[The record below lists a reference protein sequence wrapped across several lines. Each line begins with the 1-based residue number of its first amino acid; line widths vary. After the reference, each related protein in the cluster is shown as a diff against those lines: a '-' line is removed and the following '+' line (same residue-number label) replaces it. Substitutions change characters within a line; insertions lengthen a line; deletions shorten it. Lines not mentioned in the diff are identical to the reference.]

1 MEDSNPTDSLPRF
14 ETEMPEIAPSVNVA
28 ELATGPRPRNFR
40 PRKRFASI
48 LFVCTCLSTWLT
60 GGYFFGAAEFN
71 AAAGLRYSLPLMM
84 ILVFHEMG
92 HYLQARR
99 YFVPATLPY
108 FIPMPLIVPFG
119 TMGAVIIQG
128 AGVANRR
135 SLFDI
140 AITGPLAGLVV
151 AIPVTFYGI
160 LVSEHQLIE
169 KDAMV
174 FGDPL
179 LLKWMYQYVHGPL
192 PQQHDV
198 ILNPY
203 LFAGWVG
210 VFITGLNLVPIGQ
223 LDGGHILYT
232 LIGRWAHL
240 VSYAILGSVVAYM
253 TYTGK
258 YSFILMIVLLLMM
271 GPRHPPTADDTVS
284 LGWFRVLLGWLSL
297 MFVVIGLTPEPLKL
311 M

>member
-1 MEDSNPTDSLPRF
+1 MENSNPSDRLPRF
-14 ETEMPEIAPSVNVA
+14 ETVTPGIAPSDNAVEQPA
-28 ELATGPRPRNFR
+28 ESGPRNFR
-40 PRKRFASI
+40 PRTRFASI

-60 GGYFFGAAEFN
+60 GAAFFAAPEFN
-71 AAAGLRYSLPLMM
+71 AAAGLRYSVPLMM

-99 YFVPATLPY
+99 YCVPATLPY

-119 TMGAVIIQG
+119 TMGAVILQG

-151 AIPVTFYGI
+151 AVPVTFYGI
-160 LVSEHQLIE
+160 LISEHRLIE
-169 KDAMV
+169 NGAMV

-179 LLKWMYQYVHGPL
+179 LLTWMYQYVHGPL
-192 PQQHDV
+192 PPQHDV

-210 VFITGLNLVPIGQ
+210 IFITGLNLVPIGQ

-240 VSYAILGSVVAYM
+240 VSYLILGSAVAYM
-253 TYTGK
+253 SYTGK

-284 LGWFRVLLGWLSL
+284 LGWFRVLIGWLSL

-311 M
+311 I